1 MIRLALLDD
10 IPELLRMGRSFFND
24 SGYSHIAEYNEETT
38 AQTLEILINGGTLL
52 TDGKTGM
59 IGFLV
64 FPMFM
69 DKNCIVAQELFWWVD
84 KENRKS
90 KLGIELLKEAEFL
103 AKEKGAKS
111 MIMLS
116 LSSLDGE
123 KVNDLYESLGYTK
136 RESNYMRVL

>member
-1 MIRLALLDD
+1 VIRVATRDD
-10 IPELLRMGRSFFND
+10 MQELLRMGRSFFND
-24 SGYSHIAEYNEETT
+24 SGYSYIAEFNEETT
-38 AQTLEILINGGTLL
+38 VATLELLIDAGTIL

-59 IGFLV
+59 IGFLI
-64 FPMFM
+64 FPLFM
-69 DKNCIVAQELFWWVD
+69 DKACVVAQELFWWVD

-90 KLGIELLKEAEFL
+90 KLGIELLKSAELL
-103 AKEKGAKS
+103 AKEMGAKS

-123 KVNDLYESLGYTK
+123 KVNALYESLGYTK